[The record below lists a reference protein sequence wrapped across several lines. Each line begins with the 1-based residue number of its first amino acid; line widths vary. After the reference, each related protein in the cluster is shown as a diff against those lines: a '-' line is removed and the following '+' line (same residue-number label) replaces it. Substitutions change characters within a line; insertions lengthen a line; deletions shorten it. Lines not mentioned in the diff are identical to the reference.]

1 MKRRNKT
8 SPNSIMLA
16 TLKRNVGSGLVA
28 KRLVAT
34 ITLASALFATNVW
47 AQNTDEAFLSA
58 SSPLARGEQ
67 LFLNGS
73 YAAAGDAFLRAQ
85 GLDREEGVVGASRAL
100 AMIGDRARAIALCED
115 ALNSAAPADLPL
127 VATQLAELQLAQG
140 ESALA
145 LDVLASVSEGLDQPP
160 LRAVVKY
167 GEALQLVGRRGEAA
181 AQFQRALDRYTD
193 GLVFS
198 SQDIGMVARASWLLG
213 EFHDANSLF
222 SEATRLDPN
231 NLEAQTLWGD
241 LFLEKFNA
249 ADAQR
254 SYEDV
259 LAVNPRYLPALTG
272 LARVTGDR
280 GALERALAV
289 NPSFVP
295 ALETQAQLFFVNDF
309 EDDALEAID
318 RALSLNPESLKSLS
332 LLGAKAALE
341 ERTQDFAEIRA
352 RVDAFSPSNPQFLG
366 DVADT
371 LGRQYRFVEAVAL
384 AR

>member
-198 SQDIGMVARASWLLG
+198 
-213 EFHDANSLF
+213 
-222 SEATRLDPN
+222 
-231 NLEAQTLWGD
+231 
-241 LFLEKFNA
+241 
-249 ADAQR
+249 
-254 SYEDV
+254 
-259 LAVNPRYLPALTG
+259 
-272 LARVTGDR
+272 
-280 GALERALAV
+280 
-289 NPSFVP
+289 
-295 ALETQAQLFFVNDF
+295 
-309 EDDALEAID
+309 
-318 RALSLNPESLKSLS
+318 LSLIHISEPT
-332 LLGAKAALE
+332 
-341 ERTQDFAEIRA
+341 R
-352 RVDAFSPSNPQFLG
+352 P
-366 DVADT
+366 
-371 LGRQYRFVEAVAL
+371 Y
-384 AR
+384 